1 LPETESLLQQDYP
14 TYYSLRQWAPY
25 QGTVQVVEVPGFRA
39 VSRDGHRWQVQVRN
53 EGIRFFTYGTW
64 CADGSGNLIATDRTQ
79 PLVDALQAHPAL
91 PFPAIDTLELWLLDQ
106 DDFMPLALLRSM
118 PDRHRPYVAT
128 GLRWQAAL
136 SADSEF
142 VSDSLLRRADQD
154 GQPIPHHQILERC
167 VSAAAGAFPVA
178 QWFRRQPDG
187 NGIGLGSS
195 ELPASAVDRVLEKNA
210 FPELLLRERWGEE
223 LHSELVADYH
233 AWQAPELL
241 THATLS
247 SQVRDSLE
255 RDACRSARRIYNLRN
270 VLPSIINRDLVNAA
284 FVEGMLRQTA
294 VA

>member
-1 LPETESLLQQDYP
+1 MQQDYP

-25 QGTVQVVEVPGFRA
+25 QGTVQVVEIPGFRA

-64 CADGSGNLIATDRTQ
+64 CADGSGNLIATERTQ
-79 PLVDALQAHPAL
+79 PLIDALEAQPHL

-106 DDFMPLALLRSM
+106 DEFLPLALLRSM

-136 SADSEF
+136 SPDGDF

-167 VSAAAGAFPVA
+167 VSAAAGAFPTA

-187 NGIGLGSS
+187 SGIGLGSS
-195 ELPASAVDRVLEKNA
+195 EQPATAAGRALDKAA
-210 FPELLLRERWGEE
+210 FPELLLRERWDEE
-223 LHSELVADYH
+223 LQSELVADYH

-255 RDACRSARRIYNLRN
+255 RDACRSARRMYNLRN